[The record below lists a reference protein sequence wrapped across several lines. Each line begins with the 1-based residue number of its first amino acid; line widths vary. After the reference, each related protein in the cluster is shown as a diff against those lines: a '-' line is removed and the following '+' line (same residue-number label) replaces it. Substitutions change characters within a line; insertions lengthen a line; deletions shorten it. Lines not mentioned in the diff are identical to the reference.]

1 MRGERLGGVD
11 GAERVGAAVGS
22 GCEER
27 NEWRRR
33 AGVSRIRWPYAD
45 GQAVGIGVVPP
56 DSERAIEWI
65 RVALCRRP
73 GRQHR

>member
-1 MRGERLGGVD
+1 M
-11 GAERVGAAVGS
+11 
-22 GCEER
+22 
-27 NEWRRR
+27 
-33 AGVSRIRWPYAD
+33 SRIRWPYAD

-73 GRQHR
+73 GRRHREEAYADGYAVGIDGNYFF